1 MEKLTKVK
9 LHSAVELSKAQMKS
23 IVGGYTDGSLCACVE
38 NAQRKTLIPV
48 IAKGK
53 LFRNNLI
60 NNIQLNII

>member
-38 NAQRKTLIPV
+38 NT
-48 IAKGK
+48 
-53 LFRNNLI
+53 
-60 NNIQLNII
+60 